1 MKHLP
6 LTTLTLLATT
16 LTAAA
21 QTWSYSDCVDYA
33 RSHNINLQKAIL
45 SEQTAAINLDESK
58 AQWEPTLDFATTH
71 GFTNYPWAEGT
82 KNGYNSSYG
91 LNAGWTVWNG
101 GQRENTIR
109 RNRILTEVQKLNTGD
124 IMRTLET
131 DLLQVYINIL
141 YARESIGVCE
151 EAARLSAAQAER
163 AKALMEAG
171 RASLVDYAQLRS
183 QAEQDAYAL
192 VNAKGLYDTRRME
205 LKKLLELGID
215 SDIEL
220 LPVEWTP
227 EQVLASLPP
236 MDESYN
242 MALSTDLRLRGLELQ
257 KESADVDIA
266 IARAGRMPRISLS
279 AGVGTGYSAPGRAFG
294 TSLKQSWNESIGLT
308 FALPIL
314 DAKKTR
320 SDVARAKVQ
329 KLDADLDIDQRHT
342 ELAQLVEN
350 WYIDTR
356 SAQSQFEAARQQLT
370 AAELTANLTE
380 EQFKLGLINPIELMT
395 AHNSLT
401 QARYTL
407 LQTKYMAMLG
417 HKMIDFYR
425 NATVVLP

>member
-6 LTTLTLLATT
+6 LTALTLLATA
-16 LTAAA
+16 LTCGA

-33 RSHNINLQKAIL
+33 RTHNITLQKALL
-45 SEQTAAINLDESK
+45 SEQTANINLDE
-58 AQWEPTLDFATTH
+58 AEGQWEPTLDFATTH
-71 GFTNYPWAEGT
+71 AFTNYPWGEGT

-109 RNRILTEVQKLNTGD
+109 RNKILTEVQKLNTGH

-141 YARESIGVCE
+141 YAKESIGIYE

-171 RASLVDYAQLRS
+171 RASRVDYAQLRS

-192 VNAKGLYDTRRME
+192 VNARGLYDTRRME
-205 LKKLLELGID
+205 LKKLLELGIE

-242 MALSTDLRLRGLELQ
+242 LALSTDLRLRQLELQ
-257 KESADVDIA
+257 KESADADIA
-266 IARAGRMPRISLS
+266 IARAGRMPRLSLS

-320 SDVARAKVQ
+320 SDVARARVQ
-329 KLDADLDIDQRHT
+329 KLDADLDIDLRHT

-356 SAQSQFEAARQQLT
+356 SAQSQYEAAREQLNAAILT
-370 AAELTANLTE
+370 ADLTE
-380 EQFKLGLINPIELMT
+380 EQFKLGLVNPVELMT
-395 AHNSLT
+395 AHNTLT
-401 QARYTL
+401 QARCTA

-417 HKMIDFYR
+417 QKMIEFYR

>member
-6 LTTLTLLATT
+6 LTALALLVTAT
-16 LTAAA
+16 TAAA

-33 RSHNINLQKAIL
+33 RSHNITLQKAIL
-45 SEQTAAINLDESK
+45 SEQTASINLDEAK
-58 AQWEPTLDFATTH
+58 GQWEPTLDFATTH
-71 GFTNYPWAEGT
+71 GFSNYPWSEGN

-141 YARESIGVCE
+141 YAKESIGIYE
-151 EAARLSAAQAER
+151 EAARLSTAQAER

-171 RASLVDYAQLRS
+171 RASRVDYAQLQS

-215 SDIEL
+215 SEIEL
-220 LPVEWTP
+220 LGVEWTP

-236 MDESYN
+236 MAESYTL
-242 MALSTDLRLRGLELQ
+242 ALNTDLRLRGLELQ
-257 KESADVDIA
+257 KESADADIA

-279 AGVGTGYSAPGRAFG
+279 AGVGTGYSAPGQAFG

-308 FALPIL
+308 FALPIF
-314 DAKKTR
+314 DGRKTR
-320 SDVARAKVQ
+320 SDIARAKVQ
-329 KLDADLDIDQRHT
+329 KMDADLDIDQRHT

-356 SAQSQFEAARQQLT
+356 SAQSQFEAARVQLS
-370 AAELTANLTE
+370 AAELSASLTE
-380 EQFKLGLINPIELMT
+380 EQFKLGLVNPIELMT
-395 AHNSLT
+395 AHNTLT
-401 QARYTL
+401 QARCTV

-417 HKMIDFYR
+417 QKMIDFYR

>member
-6 LTTLTLLATT
+6 LTALTLLATA
-16 LTAAA
+16 LTGAA

-33 RSHNINLQKAIL
+33 RSHNITLQKAIL

-58 AQWEPTLDFATTH
+58 GQWEPTLDFATTH
-71 GFTNYPWAEGT
+71 GYSNYPWAEGT

-109 RNRILTEVQKLNTGD
+109 RNQILTEVQKLNTGD

-220 LPVEWTP
+220 TPVEWTP
-227 EQVLASLPP
+227 EQVLATLPP
-236 MDESYN
+236 MDESYD
-242 MALSTDLRLRGLELQ
+242 MALGTDLRLRGLELQ
-257 KESADVDIA
+257 KESADADIA

-294 TSLKQSWNESIGLT
+294 TSLKQSWNESVGLT

-314 DAKKTR
+314 DGKKTR
-320 SDVARAKVQ
+320 SDIARARVQ

-356 SAQSQFEAARQQLT
+356 SAQSQFEAARQQLI
-370 AAELTANLTE
+370 AAELTANLTD

-401 QARYTL
+401 QARHTL

-425 NATVVLP
+425 NATVALP